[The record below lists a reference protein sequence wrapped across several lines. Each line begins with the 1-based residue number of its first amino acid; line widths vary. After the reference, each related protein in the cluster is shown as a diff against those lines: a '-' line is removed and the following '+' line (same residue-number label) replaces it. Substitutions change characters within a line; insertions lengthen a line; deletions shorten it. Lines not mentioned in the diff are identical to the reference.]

1 LRDHPQLAAYLALSS
16 VCLFWGTTYL
26 GIRIAVESLPPATL
40 MCARYLFSGGVMLI
54 LSRIAGARLPRGAE
68 LWLTAAYGV
77 MIIGVGTGVL
87 SYVEQWAPSGLSALF
102 VTTSPFWL
110 AAAEAALPG
119 GAPLHAPT
127 IGALLVGAAGV
138 AILVTGG
145 ETSAIGPGAIR
156 PGGPGVWGCF
166 LLLQTGGLFWALGS
180 ILQRRQTTPTHPF
193 VSAAVQQLAAGVVYT
208 APALFLNAHNA
219 FAVRFF
225 HARAAHWTARSAA
238 ATLYLAVFGGIV
250 GYSSYVFAMNRLPV
264 AVASLYTYINPLV
277 AVALGWW
284 FYREAFSAREAAAMA
299 VIFAGVW
306 LVKRA
311 QAQASAHALRKEIL
325 GASDT

>member
-1 LRDHPQLAAYLALSS
+1 MRDHPQFAAYLALSS

-40 MCARYLFSGGVMLI
+40 MCTRYLFSGGVMLI
-54 LSRIAGARLPRGAE
+54 VSRMAGAQLPRGGE
-68 LWLTAAYGV
+68 LWMTAACGV
-77 MIIGVGTGVL
+77 MTIGVGTGLL

-110 AAAEAALPG
+110 AAVEAALPG

-138 AILVTGG
+138 AVLVTGG
-145 ETSAIGPGAIR
+145 ESLSIR

-208 APALFLNAHNA
+208 APAMFQ
-219 FAVRFF
+219 
-225 HARAAHWTARSAA
+225 ARAAHWTARSAA
-238 ATLYLAVFGGIV
+238 AALYLAVFGGIV

-264 AVASLYTYINPLV
+264 AIASLYTYINPLV

-284 FYREAFSAREAAAMA
+284 FYREAFSPREAAAMA

-311 QAQASAHALRKEIL
+311 QALASAHALRKEIL
-325 GASDT
+325 GSGNK

>member
-1 LRDHPQLAAYLALSS
+1 LRDHPQLASYLALSS

-40 MCARYLFSGGVMLI
+40 MCTRYLFSGGVMLI
-54 LSRIAGARLPRGAE
+54 LSRMAGARLPRGGE
-68 LWLTAAYGV
+68 LWLTAGYGV
-77 MIIGVGTGVL
+77 MIIGVGTGLL
-87 SYVEQWAPSGLSALF
+87 SYVEQWTPSGLSALF

-138 AILVTGG
+138 AVLVSGG
-145 ETSAIGPGAIR
+145 QSFAIR
-156 PGGPGVWGCF
+156 PGGPGILGCF

-180 ILQRRQTTPTHPF
+180 ILQRRQITPTHPF
-193 VSAAVQQLAAGVVYT
+193 VSAAVQQLAAGMVYT
-208 APALFLNAHNA
+208 APALLQS
-219 FAVRFF
+219 
-225 HARAAHWTARSAA
+225 RAAHWTARNAA

-264 AVASLYTYINPLV
+264 AVASIYTYINPLV

-311 QAQASAHALRKEIL
+311 QARASAHALRKEIL
-325 GASDT
+325 GSGNK

>member
-54 LSRIAGARLPRGAE
+54 LSRMTGARLPRGGE
-68 LWLTAAYGV
+68 LWLTAACGV
-77 MIIGVGTGVL
+77 MTIGVGTGLL

-138 AILVTGG
+138 AVLVTSG
-145 ETSAIGPGAIR
+145 ESLAIR
-156 PGGPGVWGCF
+156 PGGPGVVGCF
-166 LLLQTGGLFWALGS
+166 LLLQAGGLFWALGS

-208 APALFLNAHNA
+208 APALLQS
-219 FAVRFF
+219 
-225 HARAAHWTARSAA
+225 RAAHWTARSAA

-325 GASDT
+325 GSSDT

>member
-1 LRDHPQLAAYLALSS
+1 MRDHPQLAAYLALSS

-54 LSRIAGARLPRGAE
+54 VSRMAGARLPRGGE
-68 LWLTAAYGV
+68 LWLTAACGV
-77 MIIGVGTGVL
+77 MTVGVGTGLL

-119 GAPLHAPT
+119 GAPIHAPT

-138 AILVTGG
+138 TVLVTGS
-145 ETSAIGPGAIR
+145 ESLAIR

-219 FAVRFF
+219 FAVRLFQS
-225 HARAAHWTARSAA
+225 RAAHWTARSAA

-311 QAQASAHALRKEIL
+311 QAQASTRALRKETL
-325 GASDT
+325 GSGSR